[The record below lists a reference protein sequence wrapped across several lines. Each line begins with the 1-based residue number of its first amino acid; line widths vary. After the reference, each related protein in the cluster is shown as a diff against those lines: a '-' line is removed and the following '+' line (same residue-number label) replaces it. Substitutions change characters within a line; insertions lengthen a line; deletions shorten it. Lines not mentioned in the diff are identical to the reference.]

1 MNPGLSFI
9 VGKAMRTLR
18 IVSREDPPRP
28 VEGHGRTQEVEASPP
43 AESDGRRGEVPIR
56 LESLPTPL
64 RAVVRDHGEGGL
76 RIEAELPWL
85 SVGTVVHAAG
95 ADGVERTG
103 RVQSFDV
110 ELTGEGSARLLIFT
124 APEGADVVIEP
135 PAQPGRPPQATRR
148 RSPLLIAALVLG
160 SAVSGYVA
168 RSFLGPARPAA
179 ATTMR

>member
-1 MNPGLSFI
+1 
-9 VGKAMRTLR
+9 
-18 IVSREDPPRP
+18 
-28 VEGHGRTQEVEASPP
+28 
-43 AESDGRRGEVPIR
+43 VPIR

-95 ADGVERTG
+95 ADGAERTG
-103 RVQSFDV
+103 RVLSFDV
-110 ELTGEGSARLLIFT
+110 ELTGEGSARLLIF
-124 APEGADVVIEP
+124 AGLEGAEVPVADAPVRTH
-135 PAQPGRPPQATRR
+135 QPRAAR

-160 SAVSGYVA
+160 AAVSGYVA

-179 ATTMR
+179 ATTLR

>member
-1 MNPGLSFI
+1 
-9 VGKAMRTLR
+9 MRTLR

-28 VEGHGRTQEVEASPP
+28 VEGHGRTQEVEVSPP

-95 ADGVERTG
+95 ADGAERTG
-103 RVQSFDV
+103 RVRSFDV

-124 APEGADVVIEP
+124 APEGADGSVDDP
-135 PAQPGRPPQATRR
+135 PAQRRRRSQAAPR

-160 SAVSGYVA
+160 AAVSGYVA
-168 RSFLGPARPAA
+168 RSFLGSARPAA
-179 ATTMR
+179 AAVTLR